1 MNTNINYGLYLIIL
15 YTHQL
20 TNYSRHTALIQN
32 ISKINYVC
40 EVEGFFWN
48 FLYSLLIYFFFQLWF
63 YSGGVFKVFLITLKY
78 LYIKFTILVF
88 KF

>member
-48 FLYSLLIYFFFQLWF
+48 FLYSLLIYFFFNFGFIQEEF
-63 YSGGVFKVFLITLKY
+63 LKY
-78 LYIKFTILVF
+78 FLLH
-88 KF
+88 